1 MTANANPA
9 APKTATPTEAEAALS
24 ALFETKRS
32 DAGAPLAKAR
42 EDAFTRFAAA
52 GLPHRRVE
60 AYKYTDLRAR
70 LRNLPPVPGPAD
82 VAAVKAVLDAA
93 PVLVEG
99 ASRIVIANGRYVP
112 ELSSAPVNVTVTSIL
127 DPAADLTGVGSLVAG
142 SDDPLTLANAG
153 LFEGGA
159 VIAVSG
165 EAGGPL
171 ELVNVA
177 TGDNLVMGRVAMTVV
192 PDGRVSVVERMIGQ
206 AGTVENALTEVILGE
221 GAHVDWVR
229 LVDGLS
235 EQAVELSSYHV
246 EVPERARLD
255 HLTVTTGKG
264 LARNQVF
271 GHVVGHDAEAN
282 FRAATVA
289 VGKRHAD
296 NTLVVRHDAVGS
308 RSSEVFKS
316 AVGEGGTSIVQGRI
330 IVDPDAQKTDSKM
343 MSNALF
349 LDDTGEVVNKPELE
363 IFADD
368 VVCGHGATSGDIDDE
383 PVFYLRARGIPEA
396 TARRML
402 TEAFILEALDRVE
415 NETLKE
421 ALETRIR
428 EALSVIGGKAW
439 T

>member
-1 MTANANPA
+1 MKAN
-9 APKTATPTEAEAALS
+9 PTEAETALS

-32 DAGAPLAKAR
+32 ASAGAPLAQAR

-70 LRNLPPVPGPAD
+70 LRNLPAAAGTAD
-82 VAAVKAVLDAA
+82 VAAVKAVLDANA
-93 PVLVEG
+93 TLVDG
-99 ASRIVIANGRYVP
+99 AARIVIANGRYVP
-112 ELSSAPVNVTVTSIL
+112 ELSSAPANVTVTSIL
-127 DPAADLTGVGSLVAG
+127 APEADLTGVGKLVAE
-142 SDDPLTLANAG
+142 SDDPLTLANVG
-153 LFEGGA
+153 LFEGGV
-159 VIAVSG
+159 VISVEG
-165 EAGGPL
+165 EAGGPI
-171 ELVNVA
+171 EIVGVA
-177 TGDNLVMGRVAMTVV
+177 TGDELVMGRVAMTVSAG
-192 PDGRVSVVERMIGQ
+192 GRASVVERMFGQ
-206 AGTVENALTEVILGE
+206 AQTVENGLVELTLGE

-229 LVDGLS
+229 LVDGIA
-235 EQAVELSSYHV
+235 EDAVELASTHA
-246 EVPERARLD
+246 EIPAGAKLD
-255 HLTVTTGKG
+255 YLTVTTGKG
-264 LARNQVF
+264 LARNQIF
-271 GHVVGHDAEAN
+271 AHVVGHDAEAN

-308 RSSEVFKS
+308 RSSEIFKS
-316 AVGEGGTSIVQGRI
+316 AVGSGGTAIVQGRI

-368 VVCGHGATSGDIDDE
+368 VICGHGATSGDIDEE

-396 TARRML
+396 TARRLL
-402 TEAFILEALDRVE
+402 TEAFIIEAFDLIEDEALRETLEA
-415 NETLKE
+415 
-421 ALETRIR
+421 RIR
-428 EALSVIGGKAW
+428 DALAVIGGKAW